1 MSAVSDDFDTR
12 AAKMILE
19 GFQRDGLTTMCQEH
33 QEAYL
38 ATAAQAAY
46 QLLRGVAGDQW
57 VRGWL
62 ESALADLASPAPIQL
77 RRPS

>member
-1 MSAVSDDFDTR
+1 MTDDFEER
-12 AAKMILE
+12 AANMILD
-19 GFQRDGLTTMCQEH
+19 GFQRDGHATMCKER

-62 ESALADLASPAPIQL
+62 ESSLADLSEPAPIAL
-77 RRPS
+77 RQPS

>member
-1 MSAVSDDFDTR
+1 MTDDFEER
-12 AAKMILE
+12 AAKMIFD
-19 GFQRDGLTTMCQEH
+19 GFERDGLAAMCREQ

-46 QLLRGVAGDQW
+46 QLLRGVAGDVW

-62 ESALADLASPAPIQL
+62 ESALADLANPAPIQL
-77 RRPS
+77 RKLS